1 MSVHFPASE
10 GDMAPVCGEVSV
22 WGVILNRNMV
32 EVQSPP
38 VSFYVIESLSRSSL
52 ESSLELNSR
61 CQHYKAT

>member
-52 ESSLELNSR
+52 ESSL
-61 CQHYKAT
+61 